1 MPQAT
6 DPQEPQEPQEEGEQW
21 HRIWCCECSDR
32 AVVRMD
38 EAVLADHAW
47 ASGNDGGMMPL
58 VRGEE
63 NRHGTRGELEFF
75 RRRGR
80 SHLDG
85 VQSAATDAE
94 LDRLP
99 VPTFS
104 ERRASGWVCRNC
116 LTYCEECGEATDR
129 TDLSPVIVS
138 DGSTAPWCSDCR
150 DLRSG
155 HCGDCGEP
163 VDSAALHD
171 EYDACPQCVRARL
184 RHMAGDAPSVIL
196 PYHSDFRRSRS
207 RLIDSEWTRATGWHI
222 GVELEVE
229 RATRSRSRDELA
241 GVLQAAANREGR
253 RLWAEMDGSLGDG
266 FELISEPMGL
276 DAHREMWPVVLT
288 SDAVRSLR
296 SHSTSTC
303 GLHVHISRRG
313 LTRHQLARVNRLLAL
328 PEASVFFQAVARRW
342 ESGYG
347 CAKHTGFSGEREVA
361 MLSTPSGRYEALNL
375 TGSRTVEFRLWR
387 GSLLPQ
393 AVLASVEASVAML
406 RYAKSATMAQVSVA
420 DFLRWLVRPE
430 QAADTRHLRPYVRQR
445 LTVALRGKLFTEE
458 RRAAAEWL
466 AILPAPRGQQAAAL
480 AVPARDTEQ

>member
-1 MPQAT
+1 MPQA
-6 DPQEPQEPQEEGEQW
+6 QEPQEPQEEGEQW
-21 HRIWCCECSDR
+21 YRIWCCECSDR
-32 AVVRMD
+32 AVVRMA
-38 EAVLADHAW
+38 EVVLADHAW
-47 ASGNDGGMMPL
+47 SSGDDGGMVSL

-63 NRHGTRGELEFF
+63 DRYGTRGELEFF

-104 ERRASGWVCRNC
+104 ERRASGWVCRDC

-138 DGSTAPWCSDCR
+138 NGSTAPWCRDCR

-163 VDSAALHD
+163 VDSAALHG

-229 RATRSRSRDELA
+229 RVARSRSRDELA
-241 GVLQAAANREGR
+241 GLLQAAANREGR

-276 DAHREMWPVVLT
+276 DAHRGMWPVVLA

-313 LTRHQLARVNRLLAL
+313 ITRHQLARANRLLGMQ
-328 PEASVFFQAVARRW
+328 EAAVFFRAVARRW
-342 ESGYG
+342 ESSYG
-347 CAKHTGFSGEREVA
+347 CAKRSGFSGEREVA

-393 AVLASVEASVAML
+393 AVLASIEASVAIL
-406 RYAKSATMAQVSVA
+406 RYARAATMSEVSVA
-420 DFLRWLVRPE
+420 GFLRHLHRPDHAAETVHVRPYI
-430 QAADTRHLRPYVRQR
+430 RRR
-445 LTVALRGKLFTEE
+445 LH
-458 RRAAAEWL
+458 AAAAVASSREE
-466 AILPAPRGQQAAAL
+466 AAAL
-480 AVPARDTEQ
+480 GAWLALLPPAPARTTPPVSAPSASADEQ